1 MGGIAWNDTLLQK
14 KLKEGKVHLFIGPEG
29 GWSPDEENLFRKSGA
44 TSVSLGPTVLR
55 AETAA
60 IVSVALTQQ

>member
-1 MGGIAWNDTLLQK
+1 MNINLARCFFSENR
-14 KLKEGKVHLFIGPEG
+14 KVFFVCF
-29 GWSPDEENLFRKSGA
+29 EENLFRKSGA